1 VLLFV
6 YYRLIVTSPI
16 TPSTRCYTNCMSEIL
31 DVVNEN
37 DEVIGQAERDEVHR
51 IGLVCRLIYVCFYTA
66 NGEVILQKRSDTKK
80 NDAGK
85 LTTTVSGHVASGQS
99 YLEAA
104 VRETLEE
111 SGVEV
116 AASDLTSLG
125 VVRADYI
132 QGTYLSNAMRGLF
145 VYKFNGGVA
154 DLKVEDG
161 DGAGFV
167 ILPIEE
173 LERQLDSEPEK
184 FATVLTDKVGRDLV
198 QGIKALL

>member
-1 VLLFV
+1 
-6 YYRLIVTSPI
+6 
-16 TPSTRCYTNCMSEIL
+16 MSEIL
-31 DVVNEN
+31 DVVNDD

-51 IGLVCRLIYVCFYTA
+51 IGLVCRLVYVCFYTA
-66 NGEVILQKRSDTKK
+66 DGEVILQKRSDTKK

-85 LTTTVSGHVASGQS
+85 LTTTASGHVESGQG

-104 VRETLEE
+104 VRETFEE

-116 AASDLTSLG
+116 EPSDLVNLG
-125 VVRADYI
+125 VVRADYV
-132 QGTYLSNAMRGLF
+132 QGDYLSNAMRGLF
-145 VYKFNGGVA
+145 VHRFEGDVD
-154 DLKVEDG
+154 DLKIEAI

-167 ILPIEE
+167 KIPIDE

-198 QGIKALL
+198 QGIKNLLKG

>member
-1 VLLFV
+1 
-6 YYRLIVTSPI
+6 
-16 TPSTRCYTNCMSEIL
+16 MSEIL
-31 DVVNEN
+31 DVVNAR

-51 IGLVCRLIYVCFYTA
+51 VGLVCRLAYVCFYTA
-66 NGEVILQKRSDTKK
+66 DREVILQKRSDTKK

-85 LTTTVSGHVASGQS
+85 LTTTVSGHVASGQD

-116 AASDLTSLG
+116 EASDLTSLG
-125 VVRADYI
+125 VVRADYV

-145 VYKFNGGVA
+145 AYKFDGSVD
-154 DLKVEDG
+154 DLKVEDV

-167 ILPIEE
+167 KLPIEE

-198 QGIKALL
+198 QGIKNLLDK

>member
-1 VLLFV
+1 M
-6 YYRLIVTSPI
+6 R
-16 TPSTRCYTNCMSEIL
+16 EIL

-51 IGLVCRLIYVCFYTA
+51 VGLVCRLIYVCFYTA
-66 NGEVILQKRSDTKK
+66 NKEVILQKRSDTKK

-116 AASDLTSLG
+116 EASDLTSLG

-132 QGTYLSNAMRGLF
+132 QGAYLSNAMRGLF
-145 VYKFNGGVA
+145 AYKFNGNIA
-154 DLKVEDG
+154 DLRVEDG

-184 FATVLTDKVGRDLV
+184 FATVLTDRVGRDLV